1 MQVSTKKE
9 QRAFYKS
16 KRSEIEKTRKNVL
29 DTGVFEN
36 FKKFFESCNN
46 KKFLVYVS
54 NDFEVETTRI
64 IEFLIENN
72 AEVAVPRCENG
83 TNVMNFYYISSFS
96 DLEKGYFGILE
107 PDNLCKKVSYTDDFV
122 CLVPALC
129 FDKHGYRIGYGKG
142 FYDRFFS
149 EHKVMLKVG
158 LCYEVFLIDKI
169 ITDENDVSVDMIITE
184 CNLHERSNYER

>member
-1 MQVSTKKE
+1 V
-9 QRAFYKS
+9 
-16 KRSEIEKTRKNVL
+16 
-29 DTGVFEN
+29 
-36 FKKFFESCNN
+36 
-46 KKFLVYVS
+46 
-54 NDFEVETTRI
+54 
-64 IEFLIENN
+64 
-72 AEVAVPRCENG
+72 
-83 TNVMNFYYISSFS
+83 
-96 DLEKGYFGILE
+96 
-107 PDNLCKKVSYTDDFV
+107 CKKVSYTDDFV